1 MRRPSFP
8 FLFFIFSSPQL
19 TTVTAADISVHTTT
33 VVIYEAE
40 ALPEPYAQYSDA
52 KTKNAVDVE
61 IYKSFDSPSLYRIVG
76 HRLRRPG
83 TPLKYRYKPRGKQ

>member
-33 VVIYEAE
+33 VVISEAE

-52 KTKNAVDVE
+52 NAKNAVDVE

-76 HRLRRPG
+76 HRLSSQGAPQKHRD
-83 TPLKYRYKPRGKQ
+83 KPRGKQ